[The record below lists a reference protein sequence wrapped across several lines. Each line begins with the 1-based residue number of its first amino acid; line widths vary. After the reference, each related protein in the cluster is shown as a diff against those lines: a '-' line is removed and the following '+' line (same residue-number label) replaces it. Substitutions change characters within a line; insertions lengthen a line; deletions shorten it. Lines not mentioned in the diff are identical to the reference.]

1 MADGRVK
8 LYLTAKILNFRRDHR
23 VLFAE
28 GSYVPLK
35 VSGRNSDHV
44 IAFARALEECVVVI
58 VVPRLVVTLVGG
70 GKRFPMG
77 SDVWDDTSIALDA
90 LGDEECS
97 YQNTLTGEQIRLTK
111 RAGGLALSLC
121 SILQSFPVALLKRI
135 QARPSFG

>member
-23 VLFAE
+23 ALFAE
-28 GSYVPLK
+28 GSYVPLQT
-35 VSGRNSDHV
+35 SGRNSDHA
-44 IAFARALEECVVVI
+44 IAFARALEDCVVVV
-58 VVPRLVVTLVGG
+58 VVPRLLVTLVGG
-70 GKRFPMG
+70 VKGLPMG
-77 SDVWDDTSIALDA
+77 NNVWHDTSIALDA

-97 YQNTLTGEQIRLTK
+97 YQNILTEEQIRLTK
-111 RAGGLALSLC
+111 RAGGLALPLC